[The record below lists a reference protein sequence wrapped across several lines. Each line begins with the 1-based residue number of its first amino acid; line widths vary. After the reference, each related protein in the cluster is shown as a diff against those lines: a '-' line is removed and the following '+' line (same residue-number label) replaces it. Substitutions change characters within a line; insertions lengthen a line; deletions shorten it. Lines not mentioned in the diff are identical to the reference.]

1 MPGWIRASTMPEPA
15 PVSATAERSVV
26 RELIAFASRTPL
38 SAVGAIVGLLIV
50 AIALGANWVAPLDPL
65 KTNFRRMNHEPD
77 AQSWFGTDQVG
88 RDTLSRV
95 IHGARTS
102 LFVAFSAVLLGTT
115 VGSLWGVACGYLGG
129 RFDLASQRVM
139 EILQAFPD
147 LILDLA
153 ISMAMGT
160 GLPAV
165 LVAIAITR
173 IPFGGRVI
181 SSVAVSVREMAYVEA
196 GRATGA
202 SAFRIMRLH
211 VLPQCVA
218 PYLVLATTHLGVAI
232 VIEAALGF
240 LGVGVPPPTPTWGNM
255 LADSITGLVPS
266 WWLVFFPGLAITVTV
281 LAFNLLGDGIRDTL
295 DPRLSPG
302 FLRLVTGAGRGAA
315 TATPT
320 RAASLQETRTGA

>member
-1 MPGWIRASTMPEPA
+1 MSRFG
-15 PVSATAERSVV
+15 TALLR
-26 RELIAFASRTPL
+26 FARGNPTGTVAGL
-38 SAVGAIVGLLIV
+38 VGLVIV
-50 AIALGANWVAPLDPL
+50 LVALAAPAIAPRDPL
-65 KTNFRRMNHEPD
+65 KTNFRSMNTPPGEH
-77 AQSWFGTDQVG
+77 AYLGTDQVG

-95 IHGARTS
+95 IYGARTS

-129 RFDLASQRVM
+129 RFDLVSQRVM
-139 EILQAFPD
+139 EVFQSFPD
-147 LILDLA
+147 LILAMA
-153 ISMAMGT
+153 ISMAIGT

-165 LVAIAITR
+165 IVAIAITR

-181 SSVAVSVREMAYVEA
+181 RSVALSVREQAYVEA
-196 GRATGA
+196 GRAAGA
-202 SAFRIMRLH
+202 SALRIMTLH

-255 LADSITGLVPS
+255 LADSLTSLVPH
-266 WWLVFFPGLAITVTV
+266 WWLVLFPGLAITITV

-295 DPRLSPG
+295 DPRLSPA
-302 FLRLVTGAGRGAA
+302 FLRLVTAGGRSTSTSAA
-315 TATPT
+315 PALTSPSAP
-320 RAASLQETRTGA
+320 A